1 MSNGAEYQTIS
12 NLISVAMNKDNR
24 LFNSPKKAH
33 AFNSLSSSSYINLQT
48 WNKVEVGHKNSF
60 FIHFTGLL

>member
-24 LFNSPKKAH
+24 LFNSPKKH
-33 AFNSLSSSSYINLQT
+33 ML
-48 WNKVEVGHKNSF
+48 
-60 FIHFTGLL
+60 